1 MLTRVLCL
9 DVAQQLTPS
18 VSARR
23 TLSKKGL
30 ILTWADHLFRPTK
43 EALRGLSDPLTLVFQ
58 HLVSKNKLLVQY

>member
-30 ILTWADHLFRPTK
+30 ILTWVDHLFHPTK
-43 EALRGLSDPLTLVFQ
+43 EALRGLSDPLTLVF
-58 HLVSKNKLLVQY
+58 